1 MTRSERS
8 RRCCRRRSDPAIRPG
23 DPERCPGDCRL
34 LDASAPGG
42 RAPAGPVRHRHPDC
56 TGRGPGLTT
65 PRPHSCAGREEP
77 VAVEAGEQQ
86 WAQSGSRSSAP
97 VWWTP
102 PRHWTSRWTR
112 TCTPASRPA
121 GTASAWSSR
130 PPTGPVSP
138 RSPSPTRSART
149 PPGCPRTPTPSAG
162 PAQRT
167 ELTLR
172 VAAEVEV
179 VQPDGWLAWPADLG
193 HLEAVSVAV
202 SRLPLADGPL
212 GPREVRA
219 LLAAGELTAEQVAEI
234 AGDRHRPGPGA
245 RLPLRAHPAGPPA
258 EPARPGRPGRRRDR
272 PRTCSARSPPPAG
285 STGTVVEI
293 SEAWRSPSP
302 RLVAMLRAADV
313 TLVAA
318 SDARY
323 AAEVGRW
330 QYLRRV

>member
-1 MTRSERS
+1 LSAERDAGFGGGLVS
-8 RRCCRRRSDPAIRPG
+8 AARG
-23 DPERCPGDCRL
+23 
-34 LDASAPGG
+34 LDLTVDAHVHTGFSAG
-42 RAPAGPVRHRHPDC
+42 RDSVGVVVSAADQA
-56 TGRGPGLTT
+56 GLT
-65 PRPHSCAGREEP
+65 
-77 VAVEAGEQQ
+77 AVTFADQVGPDTT
-86 WAQSGSRSSAP
+86 WL
-97 VWWTP
+97 
-102 PRHWTSRWTR
+102 
-112 TCTPASRPA
+112 PAYADAVR
-121 GTASAWSSR
+121 R
-130 PPTGPVSP
+130 
-138 RSPSPTRSART
+138 ARL
-149 PPGCPRTPTPSAG
+149 
-162 PAQRT
+162 RT

-202 SRLPLADGPL
+202 SCLPLAPEPL

-219 LLAAGELTAEQVAEI
+219 RLAAGDLTPEQVAETLI
-234 AGDRHRPGPGA
+234 EATVRG
-245 RLPLRAHPAGPPA
+245 LERASRYAPTQL
-258 EPARPGRPGRRRDR
+258 ARPLGLL
-272 PRTCSARSPPPAG
+272 AQAG
-285 STGTVVEI
+285 LDDAVVAADMLAALTDACRATGTVVEI